1 VDAPG
6 IVTAASLRSL
16 SVIVTAMNEI
26 GNLAP
31 TVENVIA
38 AAAPRVSDFEIIVV
52 DDGSTDGTSELADR
66 LAGADSR
73 IRVHHNGRNRGL
85 AYSYKKGIELA
96 AKEYTSWVAGNNI
109 VPRKGL
115 EDLYANVGKVDT
127 VLSYVLTDVRGL
139 LRRLVSRTLT
149 VVVNLMFGVR
159 MRYYTGPC
167 VYRTDVLQRLTCVT
181 EGSMIVP
188 EILLRMVKSGL
199 SYVEIPLQPQAR
211 VSGTTKTFRPRN
223 LLAVSMS
230 LLRLFWDVQIRG
242 ARRNRRPNPVAL

>member
-1 VDAPG
+1 VDAARR
-6 IVTAASLRSL
+6 VMASAARSL

-38 AAAPRVSDFEIIVV
+38 AAAPSVSDFEVIVV

-66 LAGADSR
+66 LARDDSR
-73 IRVHHNGRNRGL
+73 IRVHHNGQNRGL
-85 AYSYKKGIELA
+85 AYSYRKGIELA

-115 EDLYANVGKVDT
+115 EDLYARVGKVDT
-127 VLSYVLTDVRGL
+127 VLSYVLTDVRGFM
-139 LRRLVSRTLT
+139 RRAVSRTLT
-149 VVVNLMFGVR
+149 IVVNLMFGVR

-167 VYRTDVLQRLTCVT
+167 VYRTDVLQRLKCIS

-199 SYVEIPLQPQAR
+199 PYIEIPLQPQAR
-211 VSGTTKTFRPRN
+211 ASGTTKTFRLRN
-223 LLAVSMS
+223 LIAVAVS
-230 LLRLFWDVQIRG
+230 LLRLFWDVQILG
-242 ARRNRRPNPVAL
+242 PRRNRRSKSVEL